1 MTKRSLELT
10 IAHTALKNERNMR
23 KGIYQLAGMSLLLSV
38 GLMGCESPD
47 TNSTAGEAPK
57 VVTTTTMITDWTENI
72 VGDNVEV
79 VPLLDAGDDPHV
91 YEPVPQDSQNIEE
104 ADLILYN
111 GHDLEPELIRLIEGA
126 GEDTRQL
133 AVGEIISP
141 LDESAMEEG
150 ETEFVPDPHVWGDVE
165 NVIVMSEAIAEE
177 LAAVSPEN
185 EEVYQENLEEYTA
198 ELEELHDW
206 IGEQIETIPS
216 ENRKLVTTHDAFQ
229 YYAEAYGLEVVGT
242 LIGISTEEQPSAQ
255 TVGRLASTV
264 RETGVTTIFA
274 EALINPR
281 LIETVAEEAN
291 VELAEEELYGDA
303 IGEPG
308 SDGDT
313 YIKMMEANT
322 RTIVTN
328 LGGNHTPFQE

>member
-1 MTKRSLELT
+1 M
-10 IAHTALKNERNMR
+10 I

-38 GLMGCESPD
+38 GLMGCEPPD

-57 VVTTTTMITDWTENI
+57 VVTTTTMITDWTDNI
-72 VGDNVEV
+72 AGDTIEV
-79 VPLLDAGDDPHV
+79 IGLLDAGDDPHI

-126 GEDTRQL
+126 GENTRQF
-133 AVGEIISP
+133 AVGELISP

-165 NVIVMSEAIAEE
+165 NVIVMVEAIAEE

-229 YYAEAYGLEVVGT
+229 YYTEAYGLEVVGT

-281 LIETVAEEAN
+281 LIETVAEEAG

-303 IGEPG
+303 IGAPG

-328 LGGNHTPFQE
+328 LGGINSK